1 MTNHIAVQITP
12 SSYEVWA
19 FASEAHARAYMAVKH
34 ISGARP
40 TSNAYGRRLLD
51 RDLTGYLGEAVE
63 SLALTIECGEGDAT
77 PTTPGGRRIDGTYTT
92 SVPVSVNCRTEQR
105 TYTVG
110 RVVKTLRTGQPI
122 GLLNQQSVVPATV
135 IRLGYNSVIVSVN
148 NGGRRPR
155 ELTIDCSTTGTINS
169 LTAIVSA
176 PSTV

>member
-1 MTNHIAVQITP
+1 MTHHIAVQITP

-19 FASEAHARAYMAVKH
+19 FSSESHARAYISIKH

-40 TSNAYGRRLLD
+40 TNNAYGRRLLD
-51 RDLTGYLGEAVE
+51 RDLTGYLGEHIE

-77 PTTPGGRRIDGTYTT
+77 PTTGMYTT
-92 SVPVSVNCRTEQR
+92 PVKVAVNGRPEQR

-110 RVVKTLRTGQPI
+110 RVVKTLRTGQAI

-155 ELTIDCSTTGTINS
+155 ELMIDCSTTGTINS

-176 PSTV
+176 PAIV